1 MDGFIYSGETFS
13 IDMAEILQI
22 TSAAYMR
29 MNDVDLKPVLTHL
42 AFTRVQNINASD
54 KNEMNITNVLNNIS
68 RIIEEESAKNDK
80 HYSRRQIFPLC
91 NEIFKNLNFPQTFP
105 VLWEGQMKHPNE
117 TFGEEVARLRE
128 AFYQSIFS
136 GENDRM
142 LSLGKHFHD
151 NR

>member
-1 MDGFIYSGETFS
+1 MDGFTYSGETFS

-54 KNEMNITNVLNNIS
+54 KN
-68 RIIEEESAKNDK
+68 
-80 HYSRRQIFPLC
+80 
-91 NEIFKNLNFPQTFP
+91 LNFPQTFP

-136 GENDRM
+136 GVNDRM

-151 NR
+151 NN